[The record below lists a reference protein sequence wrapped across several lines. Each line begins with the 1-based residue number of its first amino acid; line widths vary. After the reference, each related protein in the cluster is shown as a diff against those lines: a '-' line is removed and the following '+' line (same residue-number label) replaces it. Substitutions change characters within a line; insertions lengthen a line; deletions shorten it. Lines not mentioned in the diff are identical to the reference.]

1 VLGGITHYLELYL
14 QWKPRGCLGWSWRFS
29 PCHVM
34 LLDPFLQRTHLNF
47 SVSSIKRLY
56 LCSTLV
62 FGGNTHYLELYWMLE
77 TLCLNRSWRFSP
89 CHVLLLGPSI
99 QGPTW
104 ISLLW
109 LYIGYICVPHWGWVL
124 APITCNFWLWKPYL
138 GCSWCFSPCHFVLH
152 DPFPPG
158 RHLNFSV

>member
-1 VLGGITHYLELYL
+1 
-14 QWKPRGCLGWSWRFS
+14 
-29 PCHVM
+29 
-34 LLDPFLQRTHLNF
+34 
-47 SVSSIKRLY
+47 

-77 TLCLNRSWRFSP
+77 TLCLDRSWWFSP
-89 CHVLLLGPSI
+89 CHVLLLGPSF

-124 APITCNFWLWKPYL
+124 APITWNFTGLKFTGASSTKFHSTNWTEIHIIAFMRI
-138 GCSWCFSPCHFVLH
+138 SF
-152 DPFPPG
+152 
-158 RHLNFSV
+158 N